1 MIPTNMKKL
10 SIKVSMFYIIFMR
23 IIGVFNDVGGFL
35 LRKHSFMDVSIT
47 KLVKL
52 VPACRILSLSHL
64 IFVTHQQEQ
73 HVI

>member
-10 SIKVSMFYIIFMR
+10 FIKVNMFYITFMR
-23 IIGVFNDVGGFL
+23 IIGVFNDVGGFP

-52 VPACRILSLSHL
+52 VPACSILSLSHL
-64 IFVTHQQEQ
+64 ISVTDQQEQ